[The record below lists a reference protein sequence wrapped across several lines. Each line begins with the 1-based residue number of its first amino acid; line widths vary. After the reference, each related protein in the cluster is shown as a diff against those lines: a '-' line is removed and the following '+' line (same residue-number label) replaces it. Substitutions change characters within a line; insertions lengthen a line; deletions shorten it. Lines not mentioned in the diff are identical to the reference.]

1 MKKILAVV
9 AAALMLQ
16 AGVAV
21 ASPTYDFTYTDTI
34 SSAAT
39 AGIAAGDTV
48 TVHLFGN
55 NGNTSI
61 INQSFS
67 STDMLGFSI
76 DVGTY
81 HATYSKVFSN
91 FSLVTNASGKVSSI
105 AFYGTDGNS
114 VNVDNF
120 GTWINDSVY
129 GNFSFVDFNG
139 RTNNVVDGTFN
150 TVGNWT
156 VSAVQAAVPE
166 PTSIALLGLGLAG
179 LGFTR
184 RKKQQAA

>member
-16 AGVAV
+16 TGVAV

-34 SSAAT
+34 STAAT
-39 AGIAAGDTV
+39 PGIAAAETV

-61 INQSFS
+61 LNQSFS
-67 STDMLGFSI
+67 YADMLGFTI

-91 FSLVTNASGKVSSI
+91 FSILTNASGNVSSI
-105 AFYGTDGNS
+105 AFYGTNGNS

-120 GTWINDSVY
+120 GTWIGDSVY
-129 GNFSFVDFNG
+129 GNFSFIDFNG
-139 RTNNVVDGTFN
+139 NANFVADNTFN

-156 VSAVQAAVPE
+156 VSTVQTAVPE